1 MFLRVHRP
9 GRGRRY
15 VLLSEIGSGEVKV
28 VGAED
33 ALSGC
38 STRWKRKML
47 VQVRNMQVCGCG
59 GLALALALNWS
70 FAPLVRF
77 LLSRL
82 GRLFVGEL
90 SSGAW
95 NGTIVGSREGGSAWC
110 LIVAW
115 GWS

>member
-1 MFLRVHRP
+1 
-9 GRGRRY
+9 
-15 VLLSEIGSGEVKV
+15 
-28 VGAED
+28 
-33 ALSGC
+33 
-38 STRWKRKML
+38 ML
-47 VQVRNMQVCGCG
+47 VQVQNMQVRGCG

-70 FAPLVRF
+70 FVPLVRF

-82 GRLFVGEL
+82 GRLFVDEL

-95 NGTIVGSREGGSAWC
+95 NGTIVGSCEGGSAWC